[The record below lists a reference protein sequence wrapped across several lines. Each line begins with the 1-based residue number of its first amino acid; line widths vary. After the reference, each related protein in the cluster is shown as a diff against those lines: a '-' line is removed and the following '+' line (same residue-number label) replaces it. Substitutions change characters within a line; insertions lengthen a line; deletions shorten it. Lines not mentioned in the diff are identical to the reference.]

1 MLGYPPIYHMR
12 EVYKNGHG
20 PNWIA
25 ALNAKFANTGT
36 AFGQKDF
43 DDVLMD
49 FAVGLFYFYFSLSY
63 PPYLLILS
71 FTSVGISL
79 CMLTGSLFLL
89 EIFTYSLLSS
99 GYAQV

>member
-36 AFGQKDF
+36 AFGRKDF
-43 DDVLMD
+43 DDVLRD
-49 FAVGLFYFYFSLSY
+49 FAVGLF
-63 PPYLLILS
+63 
-71 FTSVGISL
+71 
-79 CMLTGSLFLL
+79 
-89 EIFTYSLLSS
+89 
-99 GYAQV
+99 